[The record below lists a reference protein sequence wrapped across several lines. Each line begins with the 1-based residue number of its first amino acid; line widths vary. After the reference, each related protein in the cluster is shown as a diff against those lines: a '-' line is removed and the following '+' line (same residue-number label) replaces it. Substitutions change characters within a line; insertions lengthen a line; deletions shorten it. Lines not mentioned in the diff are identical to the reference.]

1 MFSPINNQYQSV
13 INRTPLLAVTT
24 EVDET
29 HEENQSHRGIGIKS
43 RFKIFAE
50 DQDINI
56 PEHYNIGVVGQFMNA
71 RPAHQLKPKIVVKI
85 GSPKIEKPKAP
96 PKNEVEEYF

>member
-1 MFSPINNQYQSV
+1 MGV
-13 INRTPLLAVTT
+13 
-24 EVDET
+24 
-29 HEENQSHRGIGIKS
+29 KS

-71 RPAHQLKPKIVVKI
+71 RPQKQLRIMKNQAGQ
-85 GSPKIEKPKAP
+85 GSPKLNKN
-96 PKNEVEEYF
+96 KNEVEEYF

>member
-1 MFSPINNQYQSV
+1 
-13 INRTPLLAVTT
+13 LAVTK

-29 HEENQSHRGIGIKS
+29 HEENQSNRGSVGIKT

-56 PEHYNIGVVGQFMNA
+56 PEHYNIGVVAQFMNA
-71 RPAHQLKPKIVVKI
+71 RPPKQQRIM
-85 GSPKIEKPKAP
+85 
-96 PKNEVEEYF
+96 KN